1 MTNCKH
7 TWTAAHLI
15 ALTNVRCRMEKHL
28 DEVLGNHSVILCN
41 LETFTSFD
49 P

>member
-1 MTNCKH
+1 MTSGKT

-15 ALTNVRCRMEKHL
+15 RLTSVRCRMEKHL
-28 DEVLGNHSVILCN
+28 DEVLGTYSVTLCN